1 MIYYPIPLHKQKVF
15 KKDFNN
21 DFNNDDYPVSNLL
34 ESNVLSLPIHTE
46 LTEETINYIV
56 ETIKK
61 FK

>member
-1 MIYYPIPLHKQKVF
+1 MVYYPIPLHKQKVF
-15 KKDFNN
+15 KKDI
-21 DFNNDDYPVSNLL
+21 NNDDYPISNLL

-56 ETIKK
+56 KTIKQ